1 MSTVAKPPIGNAEIT
16 PEQLADI
23 AKFEAQLAL
32 YHSGELDPDVFRM
45 FRLTNGIFGQLQE
58 GDIQMVR
65 IKVPAGMLTADQLE
79 MIGYLAETYS
89 RGWAHIT
96 TRLNVQLHFVKLDDV
111 PEIMRCLASVGLTT
125 REAGGDTLRNV
136 KGCHLAGACPHEV
149 LDITGW
155 AKATF
160 QHFLR
165 NPIIQRLPRKF
176 NISYSGCATDCGQAM
191 FNDIGIIAVTRPAAD
206 NSAADNPDANPAAD
220 NTSADNTSA
229 DNTAE
234 RGFRVYLGG
243 GLGPN
248 PHPAIALE
256 DFTPREELLPTLEA
270 YVRVFDHHGNRDN
283 RLRAR
288 SKWLI
293 DTLGIDE
300 LRRRVFRERR
310 YLLAS
315 TTWPGGIPEAV
326 LERGDEP
333 AGAGPEP
340 TPMYQGIPVT
350 LHHTGSRESGQTGS
364 GESGK
369 AANADAASDGNRPDS
384 SQPKSPDA
392 AYRLWS
398 ETNAVRGVANGTVS
412 AYAWAR
418 LGDITARQFRALA
431 AIVRDFQAEIRTTN
445 RQNLVLRNLSESQL
459 PDLFARLSEIGM
471 AAPGAELAHDVVA
484 CPGTE
489 TCVLAVTQSRGLADA
504 VSVRLE
510 EEGLGELG
518 GVLTNISGC
527 PNSCGQ
533 HHAFDIGLFGAER
546 RVNNQSLPGYQLML
560 GGYVGQEKIHFAERA
575 LRLPAKNA
583 PEAVVR
589 VVRRFAEERQPGEPF
604 RKWLKRSGDAKGV
617 GETLK
622 DLDAAPPPEET
633 SDFYEDFGEIRPANV

>member
-1 MSTVAKPPIGNAEIT
+1 MSTAAKPPFGSAEI
-16 PEQLADI
+16 PVEQLADI
-23 AKFEAQLAL
+23 QKFEAQLAR

-65 IKVPAGMLTADQLE
+65 IKVPAGILNADQLE

-155 AKATF
+155 ATATF
-160 QHFLR
+160 KHFLR
-165 NPIIQRLPRKF
+165 NPIVQRLPRKF

-206 NSAADNPDANPAAD
+206 DSSD
-220 NTSADNTSA
+220 NTE
-229 DNTAE
+229 E

-248 PHPAIALE
+248 PHPALALE
-256 DFTPREELLPTLEA
+256 DFTTREDLLPTLEA
-270 YVRVFDHHGNRDN
+270 FLRVFDHNGNRDN

-293 DTLGIDE
+293 ATLGIDE
-300 LRRRVFRERR
+300 LRRRVLHERR

-326 LERGDEP
+326 LEIGDEP

-350 LHHTGSRESGQTGS
+350 IHHKGSDAGS
-364 GESGK
+364 SEAKNS
-369 AANADAASDGNRPDS
+369 ATTS
-384 SQPKSPDA
+384 KSPDR

-398 ETNAVRGVANGTVS
+398 ETNVVRGVANGTVS

-418 LGDITARQFRALA
+418 LGDITARQFSGLA
-431 AIVRDFQAEIRTTN
+431 AIVRDFQAEVRITN
-445 RQNLVLRNLSESQL
+445 RQNLVLRNLSESHL
-459 PDLFARLSEIGM
+459 HDLFAKLDEIGM

-504 VSVRLE
+504 ISVRLE

-527 PNSCGQ
+527 ANSCGQ

-546 RVNNQSLPGYQLML
+546 RVEGKSLPGYQLLL

-583 PEAVVR
+583 PRSRGASSAPL
-589 VVRRFAEERQPGEPF
+589 RRR
-604 RKWLKRSGDAKGV
+604 
-617 GETLK
+617 T
-622 DLDAAPPPEET
+622 PP
-633 SDFYEDFGEIRPANV
+633 R

>member
-1 MSTVAKPPIGNAEIT
+1 MLKPIHGQGMSALPPDPASTVPSDIPTVAISEA
-16 PEQLADI
+16 QLADI
-23 AKFEAQLAL
+23 DKFEAQLAS
-32 YHSGELDPDVFRM
+32 YKSGELDPDVFRM

-65 IKVPAGMLTADQLE
+65 IKVPAGVLQADQLE
-79 MIGYLAETYS
+79 MIGHLAETYS

-165 NPIIQRLPRKF
+165 NPIVQRLPRKF

-191 FNDIGIIAVTRPAAD
+191 FNDIGIIAVTRLAAEPTR
-206 NSAADNPDANPAAD
+206 S
-220 NTSADNTSA
+220 SS
-229 DNTAE
+229 E

-256 DFTPREELLPTLEA
+256 DFTSREDLLPTIEA
-270 YVRVFDHHGNRDN
+270 FVRVFDHDGNRDN

-293 DTLGIDE
+293 DALGIDE

-310 YLLAS
+310 YLPAS

-326 LERGDEP
+326 LETGDEP
-333 AGAGPEP
+333 AGAGAEP
-340 TPMYQGIPVT
+340 TPMCQGIPVT
-350 LHHTGSRESGQTGS
+350 LHHK
-364 GESGK
+364 GERK
-369 AANADAASDGNRPDS
+369 LEL
-384 SQPKSPDA
+384 
-392 AYRLWS
+392 AYQLWS
-398 ETNAVRGVANGTVS
+398 ETNVVRGAANGTVS

-418 LGDITARQFRALA
+418 LGDITAKQFRALA
-431 AIVRDFQAEIRTTN
+431 AIARDYQAEVRTTN
-445 RQNLVLRNLSESQL
+445 RQNLVLRNLSESRL
-459 PDLFARLSEIGM
+459 PELFARLSEIGM
-471 AAPGAELAHDVVA
+471 GAPGAELAHDVVA

-489 TCVLAVTQSRGLADA
+489 SCALAVTQSRGLADA
-504 VSVRLE
+504 VSVRLD

-533 HHAFDIGLFGAER
+533 HHAFDIGLYGAER
-546 RVNNQSLPGYQLML
+546 RAHDQSLPGYQLML
-560 GGYVGQEKIHFAERA
+560 GGYVGQEKIHFAKRA

-589 VVRRFAEERQPGEPF
+589 VVRRFAEERQPGEAF
-604 RKWLKRSGDAKGV
+604 REWLERSGGPEGIA
-617 GETLK
+617 ETLK
-622 DLDAAPPPEET
+622 DLDTVPEPEQDP
-633 SDFYEDFGEIRPANV
+633 DFYEDFGLVQPAELRKPTQETFPS

>member
-1 MSTVAKPPIGNAEIT
+1 MSTATKPPVGSAEIT

-23 AKFEAQLAL
+23 QKFEAQLAR

-65 IKVPAGMLTADQLE
+65 IKVPAGILTADQLE

-165 NPIIQRLPRKF
+165 NPIVQRLPRKF

-206 NSAADNPDANPAAD
+206 DS
-220 NTSADNTSA
+220 S

-248 PHPAIALE
+248 PHPALALE
-256 DFTPREELLPTLEA
+256 DFTTREDLLPTLEA
-270 YVRVFDHHGNRDN
+270 FLRVFDHNGNRDN

-300 LRRRVFRERR
+300 LRRRVLHERR

-326 LERGDEP
+326 LEIGDEP

-350 LHHTGSRESGQTGS
+350 IHHKGSGTGSSEAENSATTS
-364 GESGK
+364 
-369 AANADAASDGNRPDS
+369 
-384 SQPKSPDA
+384 KSPDR

-398 ETNAVRGVANGTVS
+398 ETNVVRGVANGTLS

-418 LGDITARQFRALA
+418 LGDITARQFSGLA
-431 AIVRDFQAEIRTTN
+431 TIVRDFQAEVRVTN
-445 RQNLVLRNLSESQL
+445 RQNLVLRNLSESHL
-459 PDLFARLSEIGM
+459 HDLFAKLDEIGM

-484 CPGTE
+484 CPGIE

-504 VSVRLE
+504 ISVRLE

-527 PNSCGQ
+527 ANSCGQ

-546 RVNNQSLPGYQLML
+546 RVEGKSLPGYQLML

-589 VVRRFAEERQPGEPF
+589 VVRRFAEERRPGESF
-604 RKWLKRSGDAKGV
+604 REWLERSGGPKGV

-622 DLDAAPPPEET
+622 DLDNVPTPEEA
-633 SDFYEDFGEIRPANV
+633 SDFYEDFGLVTPLSNLEQIGQK

>member
-1 MSTVAKPPIGNAEIT
+1 MPADIPTVPIPEAQQADISKFE
-16 PEQLADI
+16 EQLARY
-23 AKFEAQLAL
+23 K
-32 YHSGELDPDVFRM
+32 SGELDPDVFRM
-45 FRLTNGIFGQLQE
+45 FRLTNGIFGQIQE

-65 IKVPAGMLTADQLE
+65 IKVPSGMLTADQLE
-79 MIGYLAETYS
+79 MIGHLAETYS

-165 NPIIQRLPRKF
+165 NPIVQRLPRKF

-191 FNDIGIIAVTRPAAD
+191 FNDIGIIAVARPGSGD
-206 NSAADNPDANPAAD
+206 GP
-220 NTSADNTSA
+220 
-229 DNTAE
+229 E
-234 RGFRVYLGG
+234 RGFRIYLGG

-256 DFTPREELLPTLEA
+256 DFTSREDLLPTLEA
-270 YVRVFDHHGNRDN
+270 YVRVFDHDGNRDN

-293 DTLGIDE
+293 DALGIDE
-300 LRRRVFRERR
+300 LRRRIFRERR

-333 AGAGPEP
+333 AGAGAEP
-340 TPMYQGIPVT
+340 TQMYQGIPVT
-350 LHHTGSRESGQTGS
+350 LHHR
-364 GESGK
+364 GECRFQPDEPAK
-369 AANADAASDGNRPDS
+369 PAAKTSANSEASPTDS
-384 SQPKSPDA
+384 NT
-392 AYRLWS
+392 AYQLWS
-398 ETNAVRGVANGTVS
+398 QTNVVRGVANDTVS

-418 LGDITARQFRALA
+418 LGDITSKQFRALA
-431 AIVRDFQAEIRTTN
+431 AIARDYQAEVRTTN

-459 PDLFARLSEIGM
+459 PELFARLSEIGM
-471 AAPGAELAHDVVA
+471 GAPGAELAHDVVA

-489 TCVLAVTQSRGLADA
+489 SCALAVTQSRGLANA
-504 VSVRLE
+504 VSVRLD

-533 HHAFDIGLFGAER
+533 HHAFDIGLYGAER
-546 RVNNQSLPGYQLML
+546 RANDQSLPGYQLML
-560 GGYVGQEKIHFAERA
+560 GGYVGQEKIHFAKRA

-604 RKWLKRSGDAKGV
+604 REWLERSGGPEGIGK
-617 GETLK
+617 TLK
-622 DLDAAPPPEET
+622 DLDTVPTPEEDP
-633 SDFYEDFGEIRPANV
+633 DFYEDFGLVQPAELAKK

>member
-1 MSTVAKPPIGNAEIT
+1 MSTAAKPPVAKPPVGNAEIT

-23 AKFEAQLAL
+23 EKFETQLAL

-65 IKVPAGMLTADQLE
+65 IKVPAGILTAEQLE

-165 NPIIQRLPRKF
+165 NPIVQRLPRKF

-191 FNDIGIIAVTRPAAD
+191 FNDIGIIAVTRPAGD
-206 NSAADNPDANPAAD
+206 KSDAKPAG
-220 NTSADNTSA
+220 

-248 PHPAIALE
+248 PHPALALE
-256 DFTPREELLPTLEA
+256 DFTSREDLLPTLEA
-270 YVRVFDHHGNRDN
+270 YVRVFDHSGNRDN

-300 LRRRVFRERR
+300 LRRLVLRERR

-326 LERGDEP
+326 LETGDEP

-350 LHHTGSRESGQTGS
+350 LHHKGNGMGSRE
-364 GESGK
+364 
-369 AANADAASDGNRPDS
+369 AGNS
-384 SQPKSPDA
+384 ATTSKSPDR

-398 ETNAVRGVANGTVS
+398 ETNVVRGVANGTVS

-418 LGDITARQFRALA
+418 LGDITAHQFSGLA
-431 AIVRDFQAEIRTTN
+431 AILRDYQAEVRITN
-445 RQNLVLRNLSESQL
+445 RQNLVLRNLSENHL
-459 PDLFARLSEIGM
+459 PDLFAKLDEIGM

-504 VSVRLE
+504 ISVRLE

-527 PNSCGQ
+527 ANSCGQ

-546 RVNNQSLPGYQLML
+546 RVDGKSLPGYQLML

-589 VVRRFAEERQPGEPF
+589 VVHRFAEERRPGESF
-604 RKWLKRSGDAKGV
+604 REWLERSGGPKGV

-622 DLDAAPPPEET
+622 DLDNVPTPEEA
-633 SDFYEDFGEIRPANV
+633 SDFYEDFGLVTPFSNLEQISQK

>member
-1 MSTVAKPPIGNAEIT
+1 MPAPTPDPSSTGKISSL
-16 PEQLADI
+16 QQADI
-23 AKFEAQLAL
+23 LKFEEQLAL
-32 YHSGELDPDVFRM
+32 YRAGELDPEVFRM
-45 FRLTNGIFGQLQE
+45 FRLTNGIFGQIQE

-65 IKVPAGMLTADQLE
+65 IKVPAGALTADQLE
-79 MIGYLAETYS
+79 MIGELAETYS

-191 FNDIGIIAVTRPAAD
+191 FNDIGIIAVTRPSSGD
-206 NSAADNPDANPAAD
+206 GDSI
-220 NTSADNTSA
+220 
-229 DNTAE
+229 E

-256 DFTPREELLPTLEA
+256 DFTPRENLLPTIEA
-270 YVRVFDHHGNRDN
+270 YVRVFDHDGNRDN

-293 DTLGIDE
+293 DTLGMDE
-300 LRRRVFRERR
+300 LRRRIFRERR

-333 AGAGPEP
+333 AGAGDEP
-340 TPMYQGIPVT
+340 TQMYQGIPVT
-350 LHHTGSRESGQTGS
+350 LHHR
-364 GESGK
+364 GERK
-369 AANADAASDGNRPDS
+369 FDS
-384 SQPKSPDA
+384 
-392 AYRLWS
+392 AYQLWS
-398 ETNAVRGVANGTVS
+398 QTNVVRGVANGTVS

-418 LGDITARQFRALA
+418 LGDITAKQFRMLA
-431 AIVRDFQAEIRTTN
+431 AIVRDFQAEVRTTN

-459 PDLFARLSEIGM
+459 PELFARLSEGGM
-471 AAPGAELAHDVVA
+471 GAPGAELAHDVVA

-489 TCVLAVTQSRGLADA
+489 SCALAVTQSRGLADA
-504 VSVRLE
+504 ISVRLD

-533 HHAFDIGLFGAER
+533 HHAFDIGLYGAER
-546 RVNNQSLPGYQLML
+546 RAHNQSLPGYQLML
-560 GGYVGQEKIHFAERA
+560 GGYVGQEKIHFAKRA

-604 RKWLKRSGDAKGV
+604 REWLERSGGPEGL
-617 GETLK
+617 GEVLK
-622 DLDAAPPPEET
+622 DFDTVPAPEEDP
-633 SDFYEDFGEIRPANV
+633 DFYEDFGLVRPAENC

>member
-1 MSTVAKPPIGNAEIT
+1 MSTATKSPVGKPPVGNAEIT

-23 AKFEAQLAL
+23 EKFVTQLAR

-45 FRLTNGIFGQLQE
+45 YRLTNGIFGQLQE

-65 IKVPAGMLTADQLE
+65 IKVPAGILNADQLE

-165 NPIIQRLPRKF
+165 NPIVQRLPRKF

-191 FNDIGIIAVTRPAAD
+191 FNDIGIIAVTRPTDDNTAAKP
-206 NSAADNPDANPAAD
+206 AVDNPSDANP
-220 NTSADNTSA
+220 SA

-248 PHPAIALE
+248 PHPALALE
-256 DFTPREELLPTLEA
+256 DFTSREDLLPTLEA
-270 YVRVFDHHGNRDN
+270 YVRVFDHNGNRDN

-300 LRRRVFRERR
+300 LRRRVLHERR

-326 LERGDEP
+326 LEIGDEP

-350 LHHTGSRESGQTGS
+350 LHHKGDGMGSRDSGNSATTS
-364 GESGK
+364 
-369 AANADAASDGNRPDS
+369 
-384 SQPKSPDA
+384 KSPDR

-398 ETNAVRGVANGTVS
+398 ETNVVRGVANGTVS

-418 LGDITARQFRALA
+418 LGDITSRQFSGLA
-431 AIVRDFQAEIRTTN
+431 AIVRDFQAEVRVTN
-445 RQNLVLRNLSESQL
+445 RQNLVLRNLSESHL
-459 PDLFARLSEIGM
+459 HDLFAKLGEVGM

-504 VSVRLE
+504 ISVRLE

-527 PNSCGQ
+527 ANSCGQ

-546 RVNNQSLPGYQLML
+546 RVEGKSLPGYQLML

-589 VVRRFAEERQPGEPF
+589 VVRRFAEERRPGESF
-604 RKWLKRSGDAKGV
+604 REWLERSGGPKGV

-622 DLDAAPPPEET
+622 DLDNVPTPEEA
-633 SDFYEDFGEIRPANV
+633 SDFYEDFGLVTPFSNLEQIGQK

>member
-1 MSTVAKPPIGNAEIT
+1 MSTATKSPVAKPPFGSAEISA
-16 PEQLADI
+16 EQLADI
-23 AKFEAQLAL
+23 EKFETQLAR

-45 FRLTNGIFGQLQE
+45 YRLTNGIFGQLQE

-65 IKVPAGMLTADQLE
+65 IKVPAGILTADQLE

-165 NPIIQRLPRKF
+165 NPIVQRLPRKF

-206 NSAADNPDANPAAD
+206 HTDAKPSDANPAD
-220 NTSADNTSA
+220 NPSADNTDA
-229 DNTAE
+229 DNTEE

-248 PHPAIALE
+248 PHPALALE
-256 DFTPREELLPTLEA
+256 DFTTREDLLPTLEA
-270 YVRVFDHHGNRDN
+270 YVRVFDHNGNRDN

-300 LRRRVFRERR
+300 LRRRVLHERR

-326 LERGDEP
+326 LEIGDEP

-350 LHHTGSRESGQTGS
+350 LHHKGNGTGSRDSGNS
-364 GESGK
+364 
-369 AANADAASDGNRPDS
+369 ANAS
-384 SQPKSPDA
+384 KSPDR

-398 ETNAVRGVANGTVS
+398 ETNVVRGVANGTVS

-418 LGDITARQFRALA
+418 LGDITTRQFSGLA
-431 AIVRDFQAEIRTTN
+431 AIVRDFQAEVRVTN
-445 RQNLVLRNLSESQL
+445 RQNLVLRNLNESHL
-459 PDLFARLSEIGM
+459 HDLFAKLGEIGM

-504 VSVRLE
+504 ISVRLE

-527 PNSCGQ
+527 ANSCGQ

-546 RVNNQSLPGYQLML
+546 RVEGKSLPGYQLML

-589 VVRRFAEERQPGEPF
+589 VVRRFAEERRPGESF
-604 RKWLKRSGDAKGV
+604 REWLERSGGPKGV

-622 DLDAAPPPEET
+622 DLDNVPTPEDA
-633 SDFYEDFGEIRPANV
+633 SDFYEDFGLVTPFSNLEQISQK

>member
-1 MSTVAKPPIGNAEIT
+1 MSTVAKPPVGNAEIT

-165 NPIIQRLPRKF
+165 NPIVQRLPRKF

-206 NSAADNPDANPAAD
+206 NPDANPADDKPAD
-220 NTSADNTSA
+220 DNPSADS
-229 DNTAE
+229 TAE

-270 YVRVFDHHGNRDN
+270 YVRVFDHYGNRDN

-350 LHHTGSRESGQTGS
+350 LHHTGGRESGQT
-364 GESGK
+364 E
-369 AANADAASDGNRPDS
+369 
-384 SQPKSPDA
+384 SPDA

-431 AIVRDFQAEIRTTN
+431 AIVRDFQAEVRTTN
-445 RQNLVLRNLSESQL
+445 RQNLVLRNLSESHL
-459 PDLFARLSEIGM
+459 PDLFARLDEIGM

-489 TCVLAVTQSRGLADA
+489 TCALAVTQSRGLADA

-589 VVRRFAEERQPGEPF
+589 ITRRFAEERQPGEPF
-604 RKWLKRSGDAKGV
+604 RKWLKRSGGAKGV

-622 DLDAAPPPEET
+622 DLDAAPPTEET